1 MRLSAGQYAIRL
13 SCGLGLL
20 LVPAVQAKL
29 CSRPV
34 ASVVPPSAAP
44 VTPIAPSDE
53 AKQRQ
58 KKKKPLT
65 LAATVPDVLM
75 PRWPSHTHLTSV
87 QRVRPLPVA
96 TWMDAPANADTHPS
110 VDFGGALAA
119 CWSRRPI
126 SEVLPALSGSDL
138 RSHRAHQHVFQT
150 SILRTGPPR
159 A

>member
-1 MRLSAGQYAIRL
+1 M
-13 SCGLGLL
+13 GLL

-29 CSRPV
+29 CSRP
-34 ASVVPPSAAP
+34 AALAVPPSATP
-44 VTPIAPSDE
+44 VTPLAPSDE
-53 AKQRQ
+53 AKQRE

-65 LAATVPDVLM
+65 LAATLPDVLM

-96 TWMDAPANADTHPS
+96 TWMDAPATADTHPS
-110 VDFGGALAA
+110 ADFGGALAA
-119 CWSRRPI
+119 YRSRRPI
-126 SEVLPALSGSDL
+126 PEVFPALSSGGP
-138 RSHRAHQHVFQT
+138 RSNRAHQHVFQT